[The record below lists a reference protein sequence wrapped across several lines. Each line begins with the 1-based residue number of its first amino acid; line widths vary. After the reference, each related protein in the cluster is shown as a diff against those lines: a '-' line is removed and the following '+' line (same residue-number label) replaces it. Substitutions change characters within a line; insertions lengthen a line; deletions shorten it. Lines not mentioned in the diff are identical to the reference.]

1 MTSSPPHAGQRE
13 PPKPGGIAE
22 LLRLFGKLGIIG
34 FGGPTAHIALFEN
47 EIVTKRGWISRD
59 HFVDALAAT
68 NIIPGPNSTEMA
80 VHVGYRRAGVPG
92 GIVAGATFI
101 APAFVMMIALSWAYF
116 RWSSVAAISDVFDG
130 IKPAVI
136 AVIAVTLW
144 RLFRSSVRDV
154 PQAAFMAA
162 AGALAYAFTAWE
174 PLILIAAGL
183 AGVALYVRPNDYP
196 RLPLRTVVPW
206 PLLGLPLASAF
217 FAWHP
222 GELGGLTVVFLRAG
236 GLLFGG
242 GYVLIP
248 LIQDAV
254 TKQHGW
260 LTQRQFL
267 DGVALGQ
274 ATPGPIV
281 ITATFVGYA
290 AGGFAGAIVATV
302 AVFAPAFFF
311 AIGVG
316 NFLERV
322 RSWNMAT
329 AFLKGV
335 GPAVVGTIA
344 AVSVRLGR
352 DAITDGWTAAIAV
365 AGLALAWRY
374 GPLPALAFAGA
385 SGIAIGRLG

>member
-1 MTSSPPHAGQRE
+1 VTAPHAHVE
-13 PPKPGGIAE
+13 SPEAPTEGGVAE
-22 LLRLFGKLGIIG
+22 LLGLFGRLGVIG
-34 FGGPTAHIALFEN
+34 FGGPTAHIALMED
-47 EIVTKRGWISRD
+47 EIVTKRGWMPR
-59 HFVDALAAT
+59 HQFVDALAAT

-80 VHVGYRRAGVPG
+80 VHVGFRRAGVPG
-92 GIVAGATFI
+92 AIVAGATFI
-101 APAFVMMIALSWAYF
+101 APAFLMMVVLSWAYF
-116 RWSSVAAISDVFDG
+116 RWTGVAAISDVFDG

-136 AVIAVTLW
+136 AVLAVTLW
-144 RLFRSSVRDV
+144 RLFKASVRDV
-154 PQAAFMAA
+154 PQLGLMAA

-174 PLILIAAGL
+174 PLILIAAGV
-183 AGVALYVRPNDYP
+183 AGIALYTGPGDYP
-196 RLPLRTVVPW
+196 KLPLRVVIPW
-206 PLLGLPLASAF
+206 PLIGLPVAAAF
-217 FAWHP
+217 FSWQP
-222 GELGGLTVVFLRAG
+222 GALGSLALVFLRAG

-248 LIQDAV
+248 LIQDSV

-260 LTQRQFL
+260 LTHQQFL

-290 AGGFAGAIVATV
+290 AAGLAGAVVATV
-302 AVFAPAFFF
+302 AVFAPAFVF

-344 AVSVRLGR
+344 AVSAQLAR
-352 DAITDGWTAAIAV
+352 DAITDGWTAAIAIV
-365 AGLALAWRY
+365 GFALAWRY

-385 SGIAIGRLG
+385 IGIAIGYLA

>member
-1 MTSSPPHAGQRE
+1 MTAAPSHAEAPAR
-13 PPKPGGIAE
+13 GGIGE
-22 LLRLFGKLGIIG
+22 LLRLFGKLGVVG
-34 FGGPTAHIALFEN
+34 FGGPTAHIALLE
-47 EIVTKRGWISRD
+47 EEVVAKRGWMPRQQ
-59 HFVDALAAT
+59 FVDALAAT

-80 VHVGYRRAGVPG
+80 VHIGYRRAGVPG
-92 GIVAGATFI
+92 AVVAGAAFI
-101 APAFVMMIALSWAYF
+101 APAFLIMVVLSWAYF
-116 RWSSVAAISDVFDG
+116 RWTGVAAISDVFDG

-136 AVIAVTLW
+136 AVLTVTLW
-144 RLFRSSVRDV
+144 RLSKVSVRDL
-154 PQAAFMAA
+154 PQFGLMAA

-183 AGVALYVRPNDYP
+183 AGVALYAGPGEYP
-196 RLPLRTVVPW
+196 RLPLRMVVPW
-206 PLLGLPLASAF
+206 PLFGLPLAAAF
-217 FAWHP
+217 FSWQP
-222 GELGGLTVVFLRAG
+222 GALGSLTLVFLRAG

-248 LIQDAV
+248 LIQDSV

-260 LTQRQFL
+260 VTQQQFL

-281 ITATFVGYA
+281 ISATFVGYA
-290 AGGFAGAIVATV
+290 AGGLAGAVAATV
-302 AVFAPAFFF
+302 AVFAPAFVF

-316 NFLERV
+316 NFLERI
-322 RSWNMAT
+322 RSRNMAT

-344 AVSVRLGR
+344 AVSAQLGR
-352 DAITDGWTAAIAV
+352 AAITDGWTVAIAV
-365 AGLALAWRY
+365 AGFGLAWRY

-385 SGIAIGRLG
+385 GGIAIGYLT